1 MCSNRSKV
9 SGGSTH
15 LHVTRFVNE
24 RRALLPKFLPT
35 LCFDVDDRETKGSSI
50 VAAIFASTLA
60 CSQKRRK
67 LNDQIVLM
75 NRKDVLLGI
84 EEKYSDVA
92 LTFLFYERSDLD
104 ACQHGI
110 FDTLA
115 VTVIV

>member
-1 MCSNRSKV
+1 M

-24 RRALLPKFLPT
+24 PRVLLPKFLPT

-50 VAAIFASTLA
+50 VAAVFASTLA

-67 LNDQIVLM
+67 LNDEIVLV
-75 NRKDVLLGI
+75 NGKHVSLGI

-92 LTFLFYERSDLD
+92 LTFFFTRQVILM
-104 ACQHGI
+104 
-110 FDTLA
+110 
-115 VTVIV
+115 VVNTVFSTH